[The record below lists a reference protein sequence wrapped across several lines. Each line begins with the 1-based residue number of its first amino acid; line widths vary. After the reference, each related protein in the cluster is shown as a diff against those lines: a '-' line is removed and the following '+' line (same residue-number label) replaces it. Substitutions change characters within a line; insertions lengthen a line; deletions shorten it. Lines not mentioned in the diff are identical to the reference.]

1 MIDVVGIIQLALV
14 IPSIEFNAAQFDTDL
29 DTKARITKQ
38 TALLYYIKNCN
49 SKVNS

>member
-14 IPSIEFNAAQFDTDL
+14 IPSIECIAAQFDTDL

-38 TALLYYIKNCN
+38 TALLYYIENCD